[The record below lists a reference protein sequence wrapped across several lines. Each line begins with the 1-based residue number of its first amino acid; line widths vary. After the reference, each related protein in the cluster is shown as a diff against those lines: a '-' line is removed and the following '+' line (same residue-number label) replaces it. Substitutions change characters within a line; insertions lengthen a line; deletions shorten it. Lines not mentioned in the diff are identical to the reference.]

1 MTSVFQACPI
11 RRERFGVTASRL
23 RDGVVLRMAVVGLV
37 GCLVCAGAAPASDAR
52 SPAFQ
57 PGART
62 PHGSDAGADLRMTKQ
77 SPPIVVAALPAL
89 DGSSPP
95 DPEPEPTESSAPA
108 LLAPES
114 RLPSAEKSP
123 RARADSEPSGVG
135 AVDASPD
142 EIMGRMP
149 TPPADRILRAQS
161 EVLLGDPAA
170 LLRAASA
177 AIEQEDF
184 SHADWLYAQLSAR
197 HPIVGDHAG
206 LRRARLQ
213 LETGRAEEARQIVGQ
228 TLSDFSSSPLR
239 AELHELLG
247 LALVASRDEVGAR
260 EAWAAALSDT
270 QDDDQRAALLRRV
283 ARSEERSGEDR
294 AAAVTWRLLWY
305 AHPASEEAK
314 QASHRLDVIEAH
326 LDEQM
331 RRASDWRR
339 RGDRLFRQR
348 MNDEALSAYNRA
360 LELGL
365 SASETRRTQKQR
377 AQTLFRMR
385 RYPEAVDAFQALPQ
399 TGDTPIWLARSM
411 ARADLVLESIA
422 AFEKMAKKSGP
433 NRLRAHYLAALLLD
447 GRDRDEE
454 ARAHFKVLA
463 NDHGKGGMSR
473 AALWRLGWSDY
484 RHGRHQQA
492 SDRFEALAD
501 ATEDPIDRL
510 RPLYWQG
517 RALEAAGQ
525 GDEAEALF
533 SSLAEEYPLAYY
545 GWRARE
551 RTGRV
556 EVARPKH
563 SIDPGRAALPA
574 GALERIRILME
585 AGLVE
590 PGAEETAHLT
600 RRARGLSD
608 RVELA
613 RLLTSAGDYNRAQ
626 RLVVDAYTA
635 PLARG
640 PIQGLE
646 ELWWYAWPSA
656 YSGLVDAATASD
668 ESVDPELIYSIMR
681 EESGYRPKIISPVG
695 ARGLLQIMRETGA
708 QLADR
713 IGRAAFDP
721 DDLFDPRTNIEFGSF
736 YLFELSQI
744 FPTKLSASIASYNAG
759 PHVVAD
765 WVDETGRPDDEW
777 VESIPYSQTRS
788 YVKRV
793 MRSVQAYRLLY

>member
-1 MTSVFQACPI
+1 MTNVMKTFAI
-11 RRERFGVTASRL
+11 RSRRAGPRSSAIAMRIAAWTAVLSMATGVSASS
-23 RDGVVLRMAVVGLV
+23 
-37 GCLVCAGAAPASDAR
+37 APE
-52 SPAFQ
+52 
-57 PGART
+57 PGAERVEASSEV
-62 PHGSDAGADLRMTKQ
+62 GDAVAQ
-77 SPPIVVAALPAL
+77 HVVHTALPAF
-89 DGSSPP
+89 
-95 DPEPEPTESSAPA
+95 
-108 LLAPES
+108 
-114 RLPSAEKSP
+114 
-123 RARADSEPSGVG
+123 
-135 AVDASPD
+135 D
-142 EIMGRMP
+142 EFLGGMP

-161 EVLLGDPAA
+161 KSLLGDPAA
-170 LLRAASA
+170 LLRAAGL

-197 HPIVGDHAG
+197 HAIIGDHAG

-213 LETGRAEEARQIVGQ
+213 LDMGRAEEARQIAER
-228 TLSDFSSSPLR
+228 TLADFAESPLR
-239 AELHELLG
+239 AELHELVG
-247 LALVASRDEVGAR
+247 EALVASRNESAAR
-260 EAWAAALSDT
+260 EAWSAALSDT
-270 QDDDQRAALLRRV
+270 QEDVQRAALLRRV

-326 LDEQM
+326 LGEQL

-339 RGDRLFRQR
+339 RGDRLFRKR
-348 MNDEALSAYNRA
+348 LNEEALAAYDRA
-360 LELGL
+360 LEMGL
-365 SASETRRTQKQR
+365 SASETRRTGKQR

-385 RYPEAVDAFQALPQ
+385 RYPEAVSGFESLPQ

-411 ARADLVLESIA
+411 ARADRVLESIA
-422 AFEKMAKKSGP
+422 AFEKVARKSGP

-463 NDHGKGGMSR
+463 EDKGENGMHR
-473 AALWRLGWSDY
+473 AALWRLGWSDF
-484 RHGRHQQA
+484 RHGRFERA
-492 SDRFEALAD
+492 ALRFEALAD
-501 ATEDPIDRL
+501 ATADPIDRL
-510 RPLYWQG
+510 RPVYWQG
-517 RALEAAGQ
+517 RALEAAGRSGKAQ
-525 GDEAEALF
+525 LLFAE
-533 SSLAEEYPLAYY
+533 LAEEYPLAYY

-556 EVARPKH
+556 GLVRPEH
-563 SIDPGRAALPA
+563 VIDPGRAALPA

-585 AGLVE
+585 AGLVDA
-590 PGAEETAHLT
+590 GADETARLV
-600 RRARGLSD
+600 RRARGLND
-608 RVELA
+608 RIALA
-613 RLLTSAGDYNRAQ
+613 RLLTSARDFNRAQ
-626 RLVVDAYTA
+626 RVIVDAYTA

-646 ELWWYAWPSA
+646 ELWRYAWPSA

-668 ESVDPELIYSIMR
+668 ESVDPELVYSIMR

-713 IGRAAFDP
+713 SGRATFDP
-721 DDLFDPRTNIEFGSF
+721 DDLFDPRTNIELGSF
-736 YLFELSQI
+736 YLFELSKI

-759 PHVVAD
+759 PRVVSD
-765 WVDETGRPDDEW
+765 WVDENTRPDDEW
-777 VESIPYSQTRS
+777 VESIPYSQTRG